1 MDLPAV
7 LSGRFV
13 HTVLG
18 NKYAGNDH
26 TRLTETSKE
35 GFPMHLFISLALIV
49 SLASVTLAADG
60 VVNIKSSHTVEKTAN
75 RLESILKE
83 KGMTVFG
90 RIDHGAGAQ
99 KVGKTLRPTELLI
112 FGNPKVGTPLML
124 CQQTIALD
132 LPQKALVWEDGEG
145 TVWLSYN
152 DPLYLAQRHDLKGC
166 EDVLKKVA
174 GALNNFAK
182 AATTP

>member
-1 MDLPAV
+1 MQL
-7 LSGRFV
+7 FV
-13 HTVLG
+13 
-18 NKYAGNDH
+18 
-26 TRLTETSKE
+26 
-35 GFPMHLFISLALIV
+35 SLALV
-49 SLASVTLAADG
+49 LSVASVTLAADG
-60 VVNIKSSHTVEKTAN
+60 VVNVKSSHSVEQTAN

-90 RIDHGAGAQ
+90 RVDHRAGAQ

-124 CQQTIALD
+124 CEQTMALD
-132 LPQKALVWEDGEG
+132 LPQKALVWEDGQG
-145 TVWLSYN
+145 AVWLSYN

-166 EDVLKKVA
+166 ENVLKKVA